1 MPVTSG
7 FSWVPIIIEFKK
19 FIKKINIGIEV
30 PEELLEGV
38 MSLGVNTCRGEAT
51 NIPYSFFIGN
61 TNSSPKGH
69 YY

>member
-7 FSWVPIIIEFKK
+7 FSCAPISIEFKK

-38 MSLGVNTCRGEAT
+38 MCLGVNTTGEGQQKEPQEKT
-51 NIPYSFFIGN
+51 RP
-61 TNSSPKGH
+61 
-69 YY
+69 

>member
-38 MSLGVNTCRGEAT
+38 MSLGVNTAGAI
-51 NIPYSFFIGN
+51 NIPYSFFLGN
-61 TNSSPKGH
+61 PNFSPKGH